1 MQILFML
8 LAIEPVLMAVG
19 VGDLSSLSHVVLQV
33 LRIKIL
39 EAVASELKRI
49 LMNLL

>member
-39 EAVASELKRI
+39 EAVASELNRI
-49 LMNLL
+49 LTFT